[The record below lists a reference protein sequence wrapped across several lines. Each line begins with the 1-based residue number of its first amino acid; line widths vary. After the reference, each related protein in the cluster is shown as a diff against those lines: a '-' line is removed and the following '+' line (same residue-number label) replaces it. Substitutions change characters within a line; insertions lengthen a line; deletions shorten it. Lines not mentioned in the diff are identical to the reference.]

1 MSKVEYSRY
10 CVAFLDIL
18 GFKNLVGTEDAN
30 TIHGIFSNIRHAK
43 KLIRGISGQD
53 TWWAQMGRKTKIYFF
68 SDSIV
73 IAIPMSEPMAFELVA
88 SNCMLLQHTLWYY
101 GLPTWVRGGIAIGDL
116 YCGNSEIFG
125 PALIDAYMLEETAA
139 KYPRIVMHEIT
150 YQAGIDNSENKEDI
164 IFISQQPGDL
174 RMVETLK
181 YFDYEP
187 QRSKLLH
194 AIRDT
199 IKGETNLRIL
209 EKYQWIVEYHGIDI
223 GELDRL

>member
-1 MSKVEYSRY
+1 MGKAQYTRY

-18 GFKNLVGTEDAN
+18 GFKNLVGTEDAS

-43 KLIRGISGQD
+43 KLIRGSSGEN
-53 TWWAQMGRKTKIYFF
+53 TWWTQLGKKTEIYFF

-73 IAIPMSEPMAFELVA
+73 IAIPMSEPTALELVA

-116 YCGNSEIFG
+116 YCGKSEIFG
-125 PALIDAYMLEETAA
+125 PALIDAYTLEETVA
-139 KYPRIVMHEIT
+139 KYPRIVMSEST
-150 YQAGIDNSENKEDI
+150 YQMGIDNTEKKQDI
-164 IFISQQPGDL
+164 IFVSQQPDKL

-187 QRSKLLH
+187 QRSRLLRS
-194 AIRDT
+194 ISET
-199 IKGETNLRIL
+199 MKEETNSRIL
-209 EKYQWIVEYHGIDI
+209 EKFQWVIEYHRIDLA
-223 GELDRL
+223 EFD

>member
-1 MSKVEYSRY
+1 MGKVEYARY

-18 GFKNLVGTEDAN
+18 GFKNLVGTEDAS
-30 TIHGIFSNIRHAK
+30 TIHCIFSNIRHAK
-43 KLIRGISGQD
+43 KLIRGISDED
-53 TWWAQMGRKTKIYFF
+53 TWWAQMGKKTQIYFF

-73 IAIPMSEPMAFELVA
+73 IAIPMSEPMALELVA

-125 PALIDAYMLEETAA
+125 PALIDAYMLEETVA
-139 KYPRIVMHEIT
+139 KHPRIVMGEIT
-150 YQAGIDNSENKEDI
+150 YQTGIDNTEDKEDI
-164 IFISQQPGDL
+164 IFISQQPDDL

-187 QRSKLLH
+187 QRSKLLQS
-194 AIRDT
+194 IRDT
-199 IKGETNLRIL
+199 IRGETNFRIL
-209 EKYQWIVEYHGIDI
+209 EKFQWVAEYHGIDLAEPDAI
-223 GELDRL
+223 

>member
-1 MSKVEYSRY
+1 MRKIEYTHY

-18 GFKNLVGTEDAN
+18 GFKNLVGTEDAS
-30 TIHGIFSNIRHAK
+30 TIHSIFSNIRHAK
-43 KLIRGISGQD
+43 KLIRGISGED
-53 TWWAQMGRKTKIYFF
+53 TWWAQMGKKTKIYFF

-73 IAIPMSEPMAFELVA
+73 IAIPMSEPMALELVA

-125 PALIDAYMLEETAA
+125 PALIDAYILEETVA
-139 KYPRIVMHEIT
+139 KYPRIVMHEST
-150 YQAGIDNSENKEDI
+150 YQAGIDNTDNRQDI
-164 IFISQQPGDL
+164 IFVSQQPNEL

-187 QRSKLLH
+187 QRSRVLQS
-194 AIRDT
+194 IRDT
-199 IKGETNLRIL
+199 MQKETNPSIR
-209 EKYQWIVEYHGIDI
+209 EKFHWVIEYHGIDLNLS
-223 GELDRL
+223 E